1 MKHLNI
7 TQFQKTPIV
16 QSISLESL
24 EQDLNNSLSG
34 LELSSLKLSFGLEDS
49 DSLKQKVKDFL
60 SKVFKAIADFLRKI
74 ADSLDSSE
82 QKKRKEEFDKLIH
95 NSNRIKELED
105 TLAVLNVKL
114 SRKAA
119 DYESKEDFIK
129 DQAAE
134 IERLNIKITE
144 LRGDSYKVKL
154 LEKDKADLT
163 KKNTELQDKLKSHV
177 SATAIV
183 SMSYNLSR
191 KISVVG
197 NTWRN
202 DLYMLLFQEYH
213 MVNIATDLM
222 SDLDDAVKFFKDFND
237 ALEKNTGFND
247 ISIHGGTA
255 TDKYEEVLSNEH
267 HIKEMMDKCLDS
279 NVHEFTAK
287 LLKATMSYEQKVLRI
302 IDKGGDSSSVA
313 DKILEMARFADKLAD
328 NGSKEHG
335 LNQDDIAKIRTFR
348 KLISNTAI
356 LLQAV
361 KRIGN
366 QSRTLVIDIDNL
378 INNGD

>member
-24 EQDLNNSLSG
+24 EQDLSNSLSG

-74 ADSLDSSE
+74 ANSLDSSE

-95 NSNRIKELED
+95 NSNRIKELEE

-237 ALEKNTGFND
+237 ALEKNTGFKD